1 VPATITTSADGALRG
16 ITLLEVLIS
25 CGLLIVGLSTIAALL
40 PAAGSRL
47 TQATTED
54 RAAVLLANAT
64 AELFNRG
71 LVAAD
76 SFPPAGTGSAAR
88 TLAMGKVLGRLSE
101 FGSLPSGRSTADY
114 FTAPSEDGRRRCGS
128 ARTFILEDVVV
139 YDPPRYSDTPL
150 NAFSRDASGPGTRKF
165 REGICWGATLT
176 PNSVPPTAGGK
187 ALLSIAVFKRETEN
201 ETGQIEEGIPVVL
214 TRNGSFYEADLVSTG
229 ALFRGCSW
237 LLAIPPETSRS
248 PRWFKIMSSWNWD
261 TPGGPT
267 TRMILR
273 QQEEFEALTASAPAG
288 ATATVFV
295 FEGIVRVDEQVVTL
309 D

>member
-1 VPATITTSADGALRG
+1 MPATSTSSRDGDSRG

-64 AELFNRG
+64 AELFARG

-76 SFPPAGTGSAAR
+76 TFPAPGTTGTAR
-88 TLAMGKVLGRLSE
+88 TLAIGKVLGRLPT
-101 FGSLPSGRSTADY
+101 FGDLPSGRSAADY
-114 FTAPSEDGRRRCGS
+114 FIGPSEDGRRRCGS
-128 ARTFILEDVVV
+128 ARTFILEDVLV

-150 NAFSRDASGPGTRKF
+150 NAFHTDEAGPGPRKV

-176 PNSVPPTAGGK
+176 PDSHPPAAGGR
-187 ALLSIAVFKRETEN
+187 ALVSIAVFKRESEN
-201 ETGQIEEGIPVVL
+201 EAGQLEEGIPVVL
-214 TRNGSFYEADLVSTG
+214 TRTGSFYEADLVS
-229 ALFRGCSW
+229 ARSLFRGCSW
-237 LLAIPPETSRS
+237 LLAIPPDPSKS
-248 PRWFKIMSSWNWD
+248 PSWFRIVSSWVWD
-261 TPGGPT
+261 TPSGRK
-267 TRMILR
+267 TRLILR
-273 QQEEFEALTASAPAG
+273 QQESFATLTGSASPG

-295 FEGIVRVDEQVVTL
+295 FEGIVRVDEQIVTL
-309 D
+309 N